1 MSAPNLVEAAPGTLA
16 LRLRA
21 ARGRISREL
30 VLDLSRASEGRSLLE
45 DHLALLRGKGEDAA
59 ALVATSALAL
69 LDRLAGG
76 SGGSPPSW
84 VPRSLEEAVRSGKL
98 VEPRRQVAFAA
109 LRERGDVWVRSRSRA
124 FVEGLERLVA
134 RETKGVEALVAEE
147 TIHREAPKVGRND
160 PCPCG
165 SGKKYK
171 KCCEKE
177 PGGVED
183 ASRPSLDALLK
194 GVRWTEELYAL
205 DPEKML
211 ALVGEEPFRE
221 HLALL
226 LQGERP
232 RRAPGDDPW
241 LELAVLARVLQARAA
256 PSWARDLAIDLLGKG
271 HAALD
276 RGGLGAWLV
285 ESFRED
291 RAVFH
296 SRLTGPFTLEGA
308 VALGLAFYDAGDV
321 RGALETVARGDADAR
336 LSFVRALAAE
346 KAGDEALA
354 RAELDALASRLV
366 GADDGIVRAAVLEA
380 RAGLDDASRAEPDAP
395 PELLELEP
403 ASGPEPAREAR
414 PVVALQVLVPA
425 EPLEPVIGPR
435 VAPLV
440 DPELPRAVSELSVR
454 RESERATSEAELAR
468 ARREH
473 EEARGALRAMERELE
488 KARERADRAKR
499 TVTRAEQEL
508 AQREKDGPR
517 FELAAVQ
524 RTLEEGHERL
534 AAALRASWRKGVEV
548 AVPVV
553 AALAPDAMALI
564 VPIPAREYLDGTLE
578 APLALVAHATVAQIG
593 TVARQG
599 EQGEETVLPASL
611 LGFLAVRGKAP
622 LVRFRE
628 RSELWALAL
637 DEAWATLEL
646 PGAPRLAPVIAP
658 LPDATGR
665 AVLELAPPLELPAPS
680 RPRADVGDEERFSIE
695 EAAARLGLS
704 SFALAR
710 ALGARALWE
719 STGTVLRGTLE
730 TLRLLDHREV
740 RSDSAEPSEHEHE
753 LAPDDPIAE
762 DPEPARRA
770 LRTVLRRLVRFGKIG
785 ASHTRVDNALRGA
798 PPHLRGTIK
807 DAVMALVTLGVFRSK
822 PTLNG
827 LHISIE
833 PVRLREIDIF
843 VASAECPWPKVRSI
857 LGGV

>member
-1 MSAPNLVEAAPGTLA
+1 
-16 LRLRA
+16 
-21 ARGRISREL
+21 
-30 VLDLSRASEGRSLLE
+30 
-45 DHLALLRGKGEDAA
+45 
-59 ALVATSALAL
+59 
-69 LDRLAGG
+69 
-76 SGGSPPSW
+76 
-84 VPRSLEEAVRSGKL
+84 
-98 VEPRRQVAFAA
+98 
-109 LRERGDVWVRSRSRA
+109 
-124 FVEGLERLVA
+124 
-134 RETKGVEALVAEE
+134 
-147 TIHREAPKVGRND
+147 
-160 PCPCG
+160 
-165 SGKKYK
+165 
-171 KCCEKE
+171 
-177 PGGVED
+177 
-183 ASRPSLDALLK
+183 
-194 GVRWTEELYAL
+194 
-205 DPEKML
+205 
-211 ALVGEEPFRE
+211 
-221 HLALL
+221 
-226 LQGERP
+226 
-232 RRAPGDDPW
+232 
-241 LELAVLARVLQARAA
+241 
-256 PSWARDLAIDLLGKG
+256 
-271 HAALD
+271 
-276 RGGLGAWLV
+276 
-285 ESFRED
+285 
-291 RAVFH
+291 
-296 SRLTGPFTLEGA
+296 
-308 VALGLAFYDAGDV
+308 
-321 RGALETVARGDADAR
+321 
-336 LSFVRALAAE
+336 
-346 KAGDEALA
+346 
-354 RAELDALASRLV
+354 
-366 GADDGIVRAAVLEA
+366 
-380 RAGLDDASRAEPDAP
+380 
-395 PELLELEP
+395 
-403 ASGPEPAREAR
+403 
-414 PVVALQVLVPA
+414 
-425 EPLEPVIGPR
+425 
-435 VAPLV
+435 
-440 DPELPRAVSELSVR
+440 
-454 RESERATSEAELAR
+454 
-468 ARREH
+468 
-473 EEARGALRAMERELE
+473 
-488 KARERADRAKR
+488 
-499 TVTRAEQEL
+499 
-508 AQREKDGPR
+508 
-517 FELAAVQ
+517 
-524 RTLEEGHERL
+524 
-534 AAALRASWRKGVEV
+534 
-548 AVPVV
+548 
-553 AALAPDAMALI
+553 MALI